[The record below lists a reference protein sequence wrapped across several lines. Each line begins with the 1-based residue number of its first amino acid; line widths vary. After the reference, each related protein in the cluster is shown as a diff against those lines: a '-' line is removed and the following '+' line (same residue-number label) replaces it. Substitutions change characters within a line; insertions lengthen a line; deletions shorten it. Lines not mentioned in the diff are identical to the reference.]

1 MLCASLWSAATGFRS
16 LPVEVLKRR
25 VGLVPCL
32 GMSEVT
38 VCHTEDMLSKS
49 KLDISRSQNVSF

>member
-1 MLCASLWSAATGFRS
+1 VLLFGFRS
-16 LPVEVLKRR
+16 LLVEVLNGR

-38 VCHTEDMLSKS
+38 VCHTEDMLDKS
-49 KLDISRSQNVSF
+49 KLDISKSQNVSF